1 MFNGDQLAIA
11 QIVRDHGPISRADIA
26 RVLGMSPST
35 VGRLVD
41 TLIVIGLLHESGQR
55 ADRSTGRPAIL
66 LDFNS
71 SISSVLSV
79 DLRLTK
85 AYAVITDLNG
95 KPLASKAQLL
105 TVGDTRHSLEELF
118 DLIEG
123 LINTTIGLPPIKS
136 IVIGAPSIVNVETG
150 VIEWA
155 PSLGWSDLPL
165 RDLLEQEFK
174 VRVQVENDVNLA
186 ALGEYWKGTG
196 QAVRKNMVFVSVGT
210 GIGAGIILDGKLYRG
225 TSFAAGEVAYFITD
239 VAVLRD
245 NAWQVGNLESRV
257 GQEGLIRMAQLV
269 AQRYPASKLTQYFNT
284 PSDTIDT
291 GTILRLAEDGDPAA
305 TVVFN
310 ELVDILTIVIG
321 NIAVVLDPE
330 MIILGGPS
338 DWDWARLTEAIRA
351 RIGSALLRPIDL
363 RPSRLGNDA
372 VIIGGAFN
380 ALNLLKF
387 TYQA

>member
-1 MFNGDQLAIA
+1 MFNGDHLAIA
-11 QIVRDHGPISRADIA
+11 HVVRDRGPISRAEIA
-26 RVLGMSPST
+26 RVLEMSPST

-41 TLIVIGLLHESGQR
+41 WMLEIGLLLETGQR

-66 LDFNS
+66 LEFNS
-71 SISSVLSV
+71 CFSTVLTI

-85 AYAVITDLNG
+85 AYAVITDLSG
-95 KPLASKAQLL
+95 KALANKTRSL
-105 TVGDTRHSLEELF
+105 TIGDTRSSLDELI
-118 DLIEG
+118 DLIEELVKAATG
-123 LINTTIGLPPIKS
+123 IPPIKS

-155 PSLGWSDLPL
+155 PSLGWSNLAL
-165 RDLLEQEFK
+165 RDILEQEFNL
-174 VRVQVENDVNLA
+174 RVQVENDVNLA

-196 QAVRKNMVFVSVGT
+196 QAVKKNLVFVSVGT

-245 NAWQVGNLESRV
+245 NAWQVGSLESRV

-269 AQRYPASKLTQYFNT
+269 AQRYPASKLTEYFNT
-284 PSDTIDT
+284 PTDTIDT
-291 GTILRLAEDGDPAA
+291 RAILRLAGEGDQAA

-310 ELVDILTIVIG
+310 ELIDILTIVIC

-338 DWDWARLTEAIRA
+338 DWDWTGLTAAIRA

-363 RPSRLGNDA
+363 RPSQLGQDA
-372 VIIGGAFN
+372 VISGGAFH

-387 TYQA
+387 S

>member
-1 MFNGDQLAIA
+1 MIEIG
-11 QIVRDHGPISRADIA
+11 
-26 RVLGMSPST
+26 VLQET
-35 VGRLVD
+35 
-41 TLIVIGLLHESGQR
+41 GQR
-55 ADRSTGRPAIL
+55 SDRSTGRPAIL

-95 KPLASKAQLL
+95 KPLAKKTHLL
-105 TVGDTRHSLEELF
+105 TVGDTRHSLDELF
-118 DLIEG
+118 DFIEG
-123 LINTTIGLPPIKS
+123 LINAATGIPPIKS

-155 PSLGWSDLPL
+155 PSLGWNNLPL
-165 RDLLEQEFK
+165 RDMLEHEFN
-174 VRVQVENDVNLA
+174 VRVHVENDVNLA

-196 QAVRKNMVFVSVGT
+196 QTVKKNMVFVSVGT

-269 AQRYPASKLTQYFNT
+269 AQRYPASKLTEYFSS
-284 PSDTIDT
+284 PPDTIDT
-291 GTILRLAEDGDPAA
+291 RAILRLAEEGDQAA

-310 ELVDILTIVIG
+310 ELVDILTIVIV
-321 NIAVVLDPE
+321 NIAIVLDPE

-338 DWDWARLTEAIRA
+338 DWDWAGLTGAIRA

-363 RPSRLGNDA
+363 RPTQLGNDS
-372 VIIGGAFN
+372 VITGGAFN

-387 TYQA
+387 S